1 MNQEA
6 FEERYRRRA
15 VRPSNLITGDQIKSI
30 LKPSN
35 ALCSLLSFFPI
46 LQWLPKYQWRKDL
59 SGDIIGGLTVG
70 IMHVPQGMAYA
81 SLASLPP
88 VYGMYSSFFASTVYM
103 FFGTSRH
110 ISIGVFAVASMMV
123 GAVRLRLLPDPEVII
138 ETINGSE
145 VETTVPVQGPIDLRS
160 DITPVALTSALAFG
174 VGCAQLTM
182 GVLRL
187 GFLTTY
193 MSDALVS
200 GFTTGSAFH
209 VFIAQLNKVIGV
221 KLPRHGGFGMLF
233 LMVRDLI
240 LLLPQSNYVSIGLS
254 IFGIA
259 FLSIGRDYVNPWFKK
274 RSPVPL
280 PLELILVIIAT
291 VFSVVMNLKTEYH
304 VKVVDY
310 IPQGVP
316 MPSMPR
322 IDLLRYMIGDC
333 IAVGIVSYMF
343 VISMAKLFAK
353 KRRYKIDPGQELYA
367 VGFMSLFS
375 SFFPVYPSGASLSR
389 SAVCEG
395 SGVNTQLY
403 TLFSSSVLL
412 AVIIWIGPL
421 LQPLPMCILACIVMV
436 SLKSLF
442 LQFRLLPRI
451 WKISKFDFMVW
462 TVSCLATVA
471 SDVMTGLT
479 ISVAF
484 TLISVV
490 LREQWPKIYSLGRAS
505 DYETYK
511 PEERYEMLKPFGDNV
526 KVLRFEAPLHFANI
540 TSFMNTMNCCIHLEA
555 NENSKSS
562 NENANCASI
571 GEKSGSTY
579 KELSQKEDPLNEGG
593 NAPSTF
599 AKVDIPNRTIIV
611 DCGAIS
617 YIDTMGLDAFQ
628 EVYMDGSKVGV
639 DVYFANVS
647 EAVLDILGRVE
658 FFVKVPKSVFFPTVH
673 QAVMFAASA

>member
-6 FEERYRRRA
+6 FEERYRRRPVEA
-15 VRPSNLITGDQIKSI
+15 NNLITGDQVKAII
-30 LKPSN
+30 KPSN
-35 ALCSLLSFFPI
+35 ALRSFLSFFPI

-110 ISIGVFAVASMMV
+110 VSIGVFAVASMMV
-123 GAVRLRLLPDPEVII
+123 GAVRLRLLPDPDIII

-145 VETTVPVQGPIDLRS
+145 VETTVPVQGPIDLGS
-160 DITPVALTSALAFG
+160 GVTPVVLTSALAFG

-221 KLPRHGGFGMLF
+221 KLPRYGGFGMLF

-254 IFGIA
+254 IFGIT

-291 VFSVVMNLKTEYH
+291 IFSVVMNLKSEYH

-333 IAVGIVSYMF
+333 IAIGIVSYMF

-403 TLFSSSVLL
+403 TLFSSSILL

-462 TVSCLATVA
+462 TVSCFATVA
-471 SDVMTGLT
+471 NDVMTGLT

-490 LREQWPKIYSLGRAS
+490 LREQWPKIYSLGLAS
-505 DYETYK
+505 DHETYK
-511 PEERYEMLKPFGDNV
+511 PEERYAMLKSFGGSV

-540 TSFMNTMNCCIHLEA
+540 TSFMNTMNCWIHLEA

-562 NENANCASI
+562 NENAKCASTE
-571 GEKSGSTY
+571 EKGGSAY
-579 KELSQKEDPLNEGG
+579 KELSQKEDPLNESG
-593 NAPSTF
+593 NAPSTI
-599 AKVDIPNRTIIV
+599 AKVDIPNRALIV

-617 YIDTMGLDAFQ
+617 YVDTMGLDAFQ
-628 EVYMDGSKVGV
+628 EVYTDGSKVGV

-647 EAVLDILGRVE
+647 ETVLDILGRVE

-673 QAVMFAASA
+673 QAVMFATSA